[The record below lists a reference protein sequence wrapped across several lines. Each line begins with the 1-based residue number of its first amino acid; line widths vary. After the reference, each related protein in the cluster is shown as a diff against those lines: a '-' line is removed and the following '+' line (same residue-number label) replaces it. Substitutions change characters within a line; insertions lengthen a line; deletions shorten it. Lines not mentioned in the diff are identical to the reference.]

1 MKLTDFFQHKFNSD
15 PFSLLDA
22 ASNELSD
29 LASAAGID
37 WHKCAADIQ
46 LSSSR
51 GAAEKFTKYAHHGP
65 AVTEP
70 KLKGKVEI
78 YSRMECSQEGIKYP
92 FVNFV
97 CKGSDA
103 GSWSGF
109 QFLISEYRRY
119 KEQNGGTVV
128 PLSARELEQR
138 KRAEARRQERERQ
151 QAISVFMESQ
161 RRDADLNEYLQ
172 FSTAFANAPA
182 EDGSWPYAVKK
193 GISSIFSYCNVRR
206 VTQWDHGPNSKAV
219 KKQTVMAIPLSH
231 IDDRREDRE
240 SRVGPIV
247 GWQRITERSDKLQ
260 TRAVDSGDFSGSCH
274 IIGQLRGATRVCVVE
289 GFATGASV
297 FAVAKKRFDAV
308 VVAVSANNVIKV
320 VDQLVSLYPG
330 MEIWCALDNDQ
341 KSARN
346 GKGNTGLRVGID
358 VMKKFP
364 QVRCTFPIFDSSETE
379 LSDFNDLHLARGAT
393 ETNRQL
399 FSKQNRLQLPGNSFD
414 AEMLSLAVA
423 PVSDRRA
430 FSRQLV
436 RCIDAGMMQC
446 PSKLSPQELISLIK
460 MKLDQLGA
468 DKALH
473 GTVYNRVKR
482 AFKQKCD
489 KAQAFRSFSE
499 RVTNPAIRPDHITYK
514 RFETPHMTKEVLDY
528 IKALNGPVIVRAG
541 MGSGK
546 SKHLLRPMMHSAQR
560 GVSVAHRVSLIG
572 GLWDMMTRADD
583 GRRMNCDILHYQDP
597 GYQELAPYASKL
609 TICINSIVKGCWQ
622 PLMRKHDFF
631 GLDEATQGLRAT
643 LSGKAMAHPVDVFNR
658 LIDSIAY
665 SDDHA
670 LLVDADASDILVD
683 LCELALAKR
692 EQTGLSTWT
701 QIHVIELPVDVK
713 YKKIDGTREARRVL
727 YTDTDRIMVEVLKAV
742 AAGEK
747 FLLATDST
755 NFAEQLLLQLRDRWP
770 EKKWLYVSQDT
781 KPDQEVVAFT
791 DAPNQRA
798 KLYDG
803 LIYSP
808 AISSGVS
815 IEERHFTRHF
825 GCFCG
830 QVVPSDAIQMLRRDR
845 TATEF
850 MVGLNKLPGVRE
862 ENAENIRRGFL
873 QALLETA
880 EINEEFTDAILDG
893 DRLSLGLAD
902 TTYVRMKF
910 KVAAMEAQARN
921 DFANNLICILYAD
934 GYNVSHLA
942 EDSLASETGKEL
954 RKASKERVWD
964 MTVLR
969 HMEVETPDED
979 QRDELL
985 GKRSLSEDEQAQLAR
1000 WDIEKE
1006 LMLDVSPESLKFLLD
1021 GGKKKLTLAE
1031 LMTMDEMTAARID
1044 REQQAFT
1051 FTYQFRKGPRNEFV
1065 TITALNRET
1074 ADAQFDRMQPGI
1086 TGYTVQSRPVMEVT
1100 QRTYASLHRKAA
1112 REYFSTCGI
1121 DPDTGTG
1128 EASQEGMAEAMAKL
1142 MDPTTA
1148 DRFNNVLRFGGYIN
1162 PKGRQKRP
1170 ETVFKQVCEAFGYAT
1185 QKRRLPRSQG
1195 LGYVWSIVPESWEF
1209 IHSILARRA
1218 EASLSF
1224 VHMKLDV
1231 GAPEEADLDC
1241 RSTIDLRSQSGSDE
1255 TAFIEATL
1263 TTIEEAIAAM
1273 PVPFAWLRTTL
1284 TPEELAQLATMP
1296 LRLIQATVAGLFMA
1310 DNIGQLSDGQY
1321 NELKRLQAV

>member
-1 MKLTDFFQHKFNSD
+1 MNLTDFFQHKFNSD

-22 ASNELSD
+22 ASDELDS
-29 LASAAGID
+29 LASAAGIN
-37 WHKCAADIQ
+37 WKECAHEIQ
-46 LSSSR
+46 LSAVR
-51 GAAEKFTKYAHHGP
+51 GSAEKFTKYTGHGP
-65 AVTEP
+65 AVLIP
-70 KLKGKVEI
+70 KMKGKVEI
-78 YSRMECSQEGIKYP
+78 YSRMESTQDGIRYP

-97 CKGSDA
+97 SKGADA
-103 GSWSGF
+103 GVWSGF
-109 QFLISEYRRY
+109 QYLLSEFRRY
-119 KEQNGGTVV
+119 QQQHGGTVV
-128 PLSARELEQR
+128 PLSDREIQQR
-138 KRAEARRQERERQ
+138 QRAEARRKERERQ
-151 QAISVFMESQ
+151 AEIAFLMEKQ
-161 RRDADLNEYLQ
+161 RRDGDLIEYLQ
-172 FSTAFANAPA
+172 FADAFASAPV

-206 VTQWDHGPNSKAV
+206 VTYWDHGPNLKKP

-231 IDDRREDRE
+231 IDGRHDGR
-240 SRVGPIV
+240 II
-247 GWQRITERSDKLQ
+247 GWQRITANNDKLQ
-260 TRAVDSGDFSGSCH
+260 TRAVDAGDFSGSCH
-274 IIGQLRGATRVCVVE
+274 IIGQLRGAKRVCVVE

-297 FAVAKKRFDAV
+297 YYVAKNRFDAV
-308 VVAVSANNVIKV
+308 IVAVSANNVIKV
-320 VDQLVSLYPG
+320 VEQVLDLYPG
-330 MEIWCALDNDQ
+330 MEVWCALDNDQ

-346 GKGNTGLRVGID
+346 GKGNTGLRVGIE

-364 QVRCTFPIFDSSETE
+364 QVRCTYPRFEASEPE
-379 LSDFNDLHLARGAT
+379 LSDFNDLHVARGVT

-399 FSKQNRLQLPGNSFD
+399 FSKENRLALPGNIFD
-414 AEMLSLAVA
+414 AELLALSVA
-423 PVSDRRA
+423 PVVDRRA
-430 FSRQLV
+430 FSRQLT
-436 RCIDAGMMQC
+436 RCIDAGMTQC
-446 PSKLSPQELISLIK
+446 PSKLSPQELISLLK
-460 MKLDQLGA
+460 MTLDNIGA
-468 DKALH
+468 DKALY

-482 AFKQKCD
+482 SFKQKCD

-499 RVTNPAIRPDHITYK
+499 RITNPSLRPDHITYK
-514 RFETPHMTKEVLDY
+514 RFDTPHMTREVLDY
-528 IKALNGPVIVRAG
+528 IKSLNGPVIVRAG

-546 SKHLLRPMMHSAQR
+546 SKHLLRPMMHSAER

-622 PLMRKHDFF
+622 PLMKKHDFF

-658 LIDSIAY
+658 LIDAIAH
-665 SDDHA
+665 SEEHA

-683 LCELALAKR
+683 LCELAMAKR

-713 YKKIDGTREARRVL
+713 YKTADGKREARRVL

-742 AAGEK
+742 EAGEK

-791 DAPNQRA
+791 DSPNQRA

-815 IEERHFTRHF
+815 IEEKHFTRHF

-850 MVGLNKLPGVRE
+850 LVGLNKLPGVRE
-862 ENAENIRRGFL
+862 ENAESIRRGFL

-880 EINEEFTDAILDG
+880 EINDEFTDAILDG

-934 GYNVSHLA
+934 GYQVSHLA
-942 EDSLASETGKEL
+942 ENEQASATGKEL

-969 HMEVETPDED
+969 HMEAETPDEEE
-979 QRDELL
+979 RDELL

-1006 LMLDVSPESLKFLLD
+1006 LMLDVNPLSLKFLLD
-1021 GGKKKLTLAE
+1021 GGKKRLTLAE

-1044 REQQAFT
+1044 REQQAFS

-1065 TITALNRET
+1065 SITALNRET
-1074 ADAQFDRMQPGI
+1074 ADAQFARMQPGI
-1086 TGYTVQSRPVMEVT
+1086 TGYTVQSRPVLEVT
-1100 QRTYASLHRKAA
+1100 QRTYASLHRKVA

-1128 EASQEGMAEAMAKL
+1128 EATQEGMKAAMEKL
-1142 MDPTTA
+1142 MDASTA

-1162 PKGRQKRP
+1162 PKGRPKRP
-1170 ETVFKQVCEAFGYAT
+1170 ETVFKQICESFGYAT
-1185 QKRRLPRSQG
+1185 QKRRLSRAQG
-1195 LGYVWSIVPESWEF
+1195 LGYVWSITSESWEF
-1209 IHSILARRA
+1209 IHGILARRA

-1224 VHMKLDV
+1224 VQMKLDV
-1231 GAPEEADLDC
+1231 TAPENGDLDC
-1241 RSTIDLRSQSGSDE
+1241 GSSIDIGSQAGSAD
-1255 TAFIEATL
+1255 TVFTEAATR
-1263 TTIEEAIAAM
+1263 TVEEAIASI
-1273 PVPFAWLRTTL
+1273 PVPFSWVRAALSR
-1284 TPEELAQLATMP
+1284 EELAQLAAMP
-1296 LRLIQATVAGLFMA
+1296 PRLIQATVAGLFMA
-1310 DNIGQLSDGQY
+1310 ENMGRLTTGEYDALRQ
-1321 NELKRLQAV
+1321 LQAV

>member
-15 PFSLLDA
+15 PFAILDSGA
-22 ASNELSD
+22 DELSD
-29 LASAAGID
+29 LAKAAGIN
-37 WHKCAADIQ
+37 WHECAHEVQ
-46 LSSSR
+46 LTTTR
-51 GAAEKFTKYAHHGP
+51 GPSAERFSKYAGHAP
-65 AVTEP
+65 AVTEL
-70 KLKGKVEI
+70 KLKGKVDI
-78 YSRMECSQEGIKYP
+78 YSRMEVSKDGIRYP

-97 CKGSDA
+97 HKGSDA
-103 GSWSGF
+103 GVWSGY
-109 QFLISEYRRY
+109 QYLLSEFRRY
-119 KEQNGGTVV
+119 QQQYGGTTV
-128 PLSARELEQR
+128 PLSQREIEQR
-138 KRAEARRQERERQ
+138 QRAEARRKERERQ
-151 QAISVFMESQ
+151 AKIASLMESQ

-172 FSTAFANAPA
+172 FSQAFAEAPL

-193 GISSIFSYCNVRR
+193 GISSVFSSCNVRR
-206 VTQWDHGPNSKAV
+206 VTYWDRGHNNKAH
-219 KKQTVMAIPLSH
+219 KKQSVMAIPLSH
-231 IDDRREDRE
+231 ID
-240 SRVGPIV
+240 SRYDGRIV
-247 GWQRITERSDKLQ
+247 GWQRITQNNVKLQ
-260 TRAVDSGDFSGSCH
+260 TRAVDGGEFSGSCH
-274 IIGQLRGATRVCVVE
+274 IIGSLRGSSRVCVVE

-297 FAVAKKRFDAV
+297 YITAKKRFDAV
-308 VVAVSANNVIKV
+308 IVAVSANNVLKV
-320 VDQLVSLYPG
+320 VEQIYNLYPG
-330 MEIWCALDNDQ
+330 MEVWCALDNDQ
-341 KSARN
+341 KSAKN
-346 GKGNTGLRVGID
+346 GKGNTGLKVGIE

-364 QVRCTFPIFDSSETE
+364 QTRCTYPIFNDDESE
-379 LSDFNDLHLARGAT
+379 LSDFNDLMLARGIT

-399 FSKQNRLQLPGNSFD
+399 FSKQNRLALPANIFD
-414 AEMLSLAVA
+414 AEMLALAVA
-423 PVSDRRA
+423 PVADRRA
-430 FSRQLV
+430 FSRQLI
-436 RCIDAGMMQC
+436 RCIDAGMTQC

-460 MKLDQLGA
+460 IKLEYVGA
-468 DKALH
+468 DKALF

-514 RFETPHMTKEVLDY
+514 RFDTPHMTREVLDY
-528 IKALNGPVIVRAG
+528 IKSLNGPVIVRAG

-572 GLWDMMTRADD
+572 GLWDMMTRSDD
-583 GRRMNCDILHYQDP
+583 GRRMHADILHYQDP

-622 PLMRKHDFF
+622 PLMKSHDFF

-643 LSGKAMAHPVDVFNR
+643 LSGKAMAHPVDVFNK
-658 LIDSIAY
+658 LIDAIAY
-665 SDDHA
+665 SEDHA

-683 LCELALAKR
+683 ICELAMARR
-692 EQTGLSTWT
+692 ETSGLSTWT
-701 QIHVIELPVDVK
+701 QIHVVELPVDVK
-713 YKKIDGTREARRVL
+713 YKNATGERVARRVL

-742 AAGEK
+742 NAGEK

-781 KPDQEVVAFT
+781 KPDQEVVEFT

-815 IEERHFTRHF
+815 IEEKHFTRHF

-862 ENAENIRRGFL
+862 ESAENIKRGFL

-880 EINEEFTDAILDG
+880 EINDEFTDAVLDG

-902 TTYVRMKF
+902 TTYIRMKF

-921 DFANNLICILYAD
+921 DFANNMICILYAD

-942 EDSLASETGKEL
+942 EDETASAKGKEL
-954 RKASKERVWD
+954 RKESKGRVWD

-969 HMEVETPDED
+969 HIEAETPDENEHN
-979 QRDELL
+979 ELL
-985 GKRSLSEDEQAQLAR
+985 ARRSLSETEQAQLAR
-1000 WDIEKE
+1000 WEIENE
-1006 LMLDVSPESLKFLLD
+1006 LMLDVDEDSLKFLLE
-1021 GGKKKLTLAE
+1021 GGKKRLTLAE
-1031 LMTMDEMTAARID
+1031 LMTMDELTAARID
-1044 REQQAFT
+1044 REQQAFS
-1051 FTYQFRKGPRNEFV
+1051 FTYQFRKGPRNEYV
-1065 TITALNRET
+1065 TITAINRET

-1086 TGYTVQSRPVMEVT
+1086 TGYTVHSRPILEVT
-1100 QRTYASLHRKAA
+1100 QRTYASLHRKVA

-1121 DPDTGTG
+1121 DPDTGAG
-1128 EASQEGMAEAMAKL
+1128 EATQEGMKAAMEKL
-1142 MDPTTA
+1142 MDASTA

-1162 PKGRQKRP
+1162 PKGRPKRP
-1170 ETVFKQVCEAFGYAT
+1170 ETVFKQICESFGYAT

-1195 LGYVWSIVPESWEF
+1195 LGYVWSIVPASWEF
-1209 IHSILARRA
+1209 IHGILARRA

-1224 VHMKLDV
+1224 VQMKLDV
-1231 GAPEEADLDC
+1231 ATAEIADLDC
-1241 RSTIDLRSQSGSDE
+1241 RSTIDIRSQVGSAD
-1255 TAFIEATL
+1255 TTFIDSTL

-1284 TPEELAQLATMP
+1284 TIEELVQLATMP
-1296 LRLIQATVAGLFMA
+1296 PRLIQATVAGLFMA
-1310 DNIGQLSDGQY
+1310 DNMTQLSDGQY

>member
-1 MKLTDFFQHKFNSD
+1 MKLTDFFHHKFNSD

-22 ASNELSD
+22 ASDD
-29 LASAAGID
+29 LNALANAAGIN
-37 WHKCAADIQ
+37 WYECAHEVQ
-46 LSSSR
+46 LTNARGSS
-51 GAAEKFTKYAHHGP
+51 EKFTKYTGHGP
-65 AVTEP
+65 AVISP
-70 KLKGKVEI
+70 KFKGKVEI
-78 YSRMECSQEGIKYP
+78 YSRMEVTQDGIKYP

-97 CKGSDA
+97 SKGTDA
-103 GSWSGF
+103 GVWSGF
-109 QFLISEYRRY
+109 QFLLSEFRRY
-119 KEQNGGTVV
+119 QEQHGGTVV
-128 PLSARELEQR
+128 PLTNREIER
-138 KRAEARRQERERQ
+138 RNKAEARRKERERQ
-151 QAISVFMESQ
+151 AEISVLMEKQ

-172 FSTAFANAPA
+172 FSAEFSRSPI
-182 EDGSWPYAVKK
+182 EDGTWPYAIKK
-193 GISSIFSYCNVRR
+193 GISAVFSACNVRR
-206 VTQWDHGPNSKAV
+206 VTDWDHGPNSKLL

-231 IDDRREDRE
+231 IDGRYDGR
-240 SRVGPIV
+240 II
-247 GWQRITERSDKLQ
+247 GWQRITQRGDKFQ

-274 IIGQLRGATRVCVVE
+274 VIGQLRGATKVCVVE

-297 FAVAKKRFDAV
+297 YYAARKRFDAV
-308 VVAVSANNVIKV
+308 IVAVAANNVIKV
-320 VDQLVSLYPG
+320 VEQVLNLYPG
-330 MEIWCALDNDQ
+330 MELWCALDNDQ

-346 GKGNTGLRVGID
+346 GKGNTGLRVGIE

-364 QVRCTFPIFDSSETE
+364 QVRCTYPRFEAEEVE
-379 LSDFNDLHLARGAT
+379 LSDFNDLHQARGVT

-399 FSKQNRLQLPGNSFD
+399 FSKENRLELPGNLFD
-414 AEMLSLAVA
+414 AELLALSVA
-423 PVSDRRA
+423 PLSDRRA

-436 RCIDAGMMQC
+436 RCIDAGMMYC
-446 PSKLSPQELISLIK
+446 PSKISPQEMIALLR
-460 MKLDQLGA
+460 MTLDNLGA
-468 DKALH
+468 DKALY
-473 GTVYNRVKR
+473 GAIYNRVKR
-482 AFKQKCD
+482 AFRQKCD

-499 RVTNPAIRPDHITYK
+499 RITNPAIRPDHITYK
-514 RFETPHMTKEVLDY
+514 RFDTPHMTKTVLDY
-528 IKALNGPVIVRAG
+528 IKSLNGPVIVRAG

-546 SKHLLRPMMHSAQR
+546 SKHLLRPMMHAAER

-597 GYQELAPYASKL
+597 GYQELAPYAKKL

-622 PLMRKHDFF
+622 PLMKRHDFF

-658 LIDSIAY
+658 LIDSIAH
-665 SDDHA
+665 SEDHA

-692 EQTGLSTWT
+692 EQTGLPTWA

-713 YKKIDGTREARRVL
+713 YKTAEGAREARRVL

-742 AAGEK
+742 EAGEK

-781 KPDQEVVAFT
+781 KPDEEVIAFT
-791 DAPNQRA
+791 DAPNQKA

-815 IEERHFTRHF
+815 IEEKHFTRHF
-825 GCFCG
+825 GSFCG

-850 MVGLNKLPGVRE
+850 VVGLNKLPGVRE

-880 EINEEFTDAILDG
+880 EINEEFTDAVLDG

-910 KVAAMEAQARN
+910 KVAAMEAAARN

-942 EDSLASETGKEL
+942 ADELASATGKEL

-969 HMEVETPDED
+969 HTEAETPTDEE
-979 QRDELL
+979 RDELL
-985 GKRSLSEDEQAQLAR
+985 AKRSLSEEEQAQLAR
-1000 WDIEKE
+1000 WDIENE
-1006 LMLDVSPESLKFLLD
+1006 LKLDVDPLSLKFLLD

-1031 LMTMDEMTAARID
+1031 LMTMDEMAAARLD
-1044 REQQAFT
+1044 REQQAFL
-1051 FTYQFRKGPRNEFV
+1051 FTYQFRKEHRNEYV
-1065 TITALNRET
+1065 TITAINRET
-1074 ADAQFDRMQPGI
+1074 ADQQFKRMQPAV
-1086 TGYTVQSRPVMEVT
+1086 TSSTVQSRPLIEVT
-1100 QRTYASLHRKAA
+1100 QRTYAALHRRAA
-1112 REYFSTCGI
+1112 REYFSQCGI
-1121 DPDTGTG
+1121 DPDTGKG
-1128 EASQEGMAEAMAKL
+1128 EATQAGMKAAMEKL
-1142 MDPTTA
+1142 MDATTA

-1162 PKGRQKRP
+1162 PKGKPKRP
-1170 ETVFKQVCEAFGYAT
+1170 ETVFKQICEAFGYCTA
-1185 QKRRLPRSQG
+1185 KRRLSRSQG

-1209 IHSILARRA
+1209 IHGILARRA

-1224 VHMKLDV
+1224 VQMKLDV
-1231 GAPEEADLDC
+1231 GAPEAADLDC
-1241 RSTIDLRSQSGSDE
+1241 RSHIDIGSQAGSPVTE
-1255 TAFIEATL
+1255 FNEAAAVTV
-1263 TTIEEAIAAM
+1263 EEAIASM
-1273 PVPFAWLRTTL
+1273 PVPFAWVRTAL
-1284 TPEELAQLATMP
+1284 SREELAHLAAMP
-1296 LRLIQATVAGLFMA
+1296 PRLIQATVAGLFMA
-1310 DNIGQLSDGQY
+1310 ENIDALSAGEYD
-1321 NELKRLQAV
+1321 ELRRLQAV

>member
-22 ASNELSD
+22 AFSELDS
-29 LASAAGID
+29 LASAAGIN
-37 WHKCAADIQ
+37 WSECAYEIQ
-46 LSSSR
+46 LTNARGSS
-51 GAAEKFTKYAHHGP
+51 EKFTKYTGHGP
-65 AVTEP
+65 AVTSP
-70 KLKGKVEI
+70 KFKGKVEI
-78 YSRMECSQEGIKYP
+78 YSRMECTQDGIQYP

-97 CKGSDA
+97 SKGSDA
-103 GSWSGF
+103 GVWSGIQYLF
-109 QFLISEYRRY
+109 SEFRRY
-119 KEQNGGTVV
+119 QEQSGGTVV
-128 PLSARELEQR
+128 PLSPREIEQR
-138 KRAEARRQERERQ
+138 QRAEAKRNERERQ
-151 QAISVFMESQ
+151 QHIASLLEKQ

-172 FSTAFANAPA
+172 FANAFAKSPV

-193 GISSIFSYCNVRR
+193 GISSVFSSCNVRR
-206 VTQWDHGPNSKAV
+206 VTYWDHGPNAKQH

-231 IDDRREDRE
+231 IDGRHDG
-240 SRVGPIV
+240 RVV
-247 GWQRITERSDKLQ
+247 GWQRITANNSKFQ
-260 TRAVDSGDFSGSCH
+260 TRAVDSGDFVGSCH
-274 IIGQLRGATRVCVVE
+274 VIGKLRGATRVCIVE

-297 FAVAKKRFDAV
+297 YSVAKKRFDAV
-308 VVAVSANNVIKV
+308 IVAVSANNVIRV
-320 VDQLVSLYPG
+320 VEQIVDLYPG
-330 MEIWCALDNDQ
+330 MEVWCALDNDQ

-346 GKGNTGLRVGID
+346 GKGNTGLKVGIE

-364 QVRCTFPIFDSSETE
+364 QVRCTRPIFSADEIE
-379 LSDFNDLHLARGAT
+379 YSDFNDLHQAHGAT

-399 FSKQNRLQLPGNSFD
+399 FSKENRLSLPANIFD
-414 AEMLSLAVA
+414 AEMLSLRVA
-423 PVSDRRA
+423 PLADRRA

-436 RCIDAGMMQC
+436 RCVDAGMTLC

-460 MKLDQLGA
+460 LTLDHLGA
-468 DKALH
+468 DKAFY

-482 AFKQKCD
+482 SFKQKCD

-499 RVTNPAIRPDHITYK
+499 RITNPSLRPDHITYK
-514 RFETPHMTKEVLDY
+514 RFETPHMTREVLEY
-528 IKALNGPVIVRAG
+528 IKSLSGPVIVRAG

-546 SKHLLRPMMHSAQR
+546 SKHLLRPMMHSADR

-583 GRRMNCDILHYQDP
+583 GRRMHSDILHYQDP

-622 PLMRKHDFF
+622 PLMKKHDFF

-658 LIDSIAY
+658 LIDGIAH
-665 SDDHA
+665 SENHS

-683 LCELALAKR
+683 LCELALARR
-692 EQTGLSTWT
+692 EQLGLSTWT

-713 YKKIDGTREARRVL
+713 YKTAEGTREARRVL

-781 KPDQEVVAFT
+781 KPDQEVVEFT

-798 KLYDG
+798 RLYDG

-815 IEERHFTRHF
+815 IEEKHFTRHF

-850 MVGLNKLPGVRE
+850 VVGLNKLPGVRE
-862 ENAENIRRGFL
+862 ENADCIRRGFL

-880 EINEEFTDAILDG
+880 EINDEFTDAVLDG

-942 EDSLASETGKEL
+942 ADELASENGKAL
-954 RKASKERVWD
+954 RKDSKARVWD

-969 HMEVETPDED
+969 HMETETPDED
-979 QRDELL
+979 TRDELL
-985 GKRSLSEDEQAQLAR
+985 AKRSLSEDEQAQLAR
-1000 WDIEKE
+1000 WDIENE
-1006 LMLDVSPESLKFLLD
+1006 LKLDVDPLSLKFLLD

-1044 REQQAFT
+1044 REQQAVS
-1051 FTYQFRKGPRNEFV
+1051 FTYQFKKGPRTEFV
-1065 TITALNRET
+1065 TITALSRET
-1074 ADAQFDRMQPGI
+1074 ADAQFARMQPGI
-1086 TGYTVQSRPVMEVT
+1086 TGYTVQSRPVLEVT
-1100 QRTYASLHRKAA
+1100 QRTYAALHRKAA
-1112 REYFSTCGI
+1112 REYFTTCGI
-1121 DPDTGTG
+1121 DPDTGIG
-1128 EASQEGMAEAMAKL
+1128 EASQEDMKAAMEKL
-1142 MDPTTA
+1142 MDPSTA

-1162 PKGRQKRP
+1162 PRGRAKRP
-1170 ETVFKQVCEAFGYAT
+1170 ETVFKQICESFGYST

-1195 LGYVWSIVPESWEF
+1195 LGYVWSIERESWEF
-1209 IHSILARRA
+1209 IHGILARRA
-1218 EASLSF
+1218 ESSLSF

-1231 GAPEEADLDC
+1231 AAPEASDLDC
-1241 RSTIDLRSQSGSDE
+1241 RSSIDIGSQSGSPE
-1255 TAFIEATL
+1255 TPFIDAAAL
-1263 TTIEEAIAAM
+1263 TVEEAIAPM
-1273 PVPFAWLRTTL
+1273 PVPFAWVRTAL
-1284 TPEELAQLATMP
+1284 SREEIVQLATMP
-1296 LRLIQATVAGLFMA
+1296 PRLIQATVAGLFMA
-1310 DNIGQLSDGQY
+1310 DNIGQLSSGEYD
-1321 NELKRLQAV
+1321 ELKRLQVV

>member
-1 MKLTDFFQHKFNSD
+1 MNLTEYFQHKFNSD

-22 ASNELSD
+22 ASNELND

-37 WHKCAADIQ
+37 WHKCSNEIQ
-46 LSSSR
+46 LTSARGSS
-51 GAAEKFTKYAHHGP
+51 EKFTKYTGHGP

-70 KLKGKVEI
+70 RLKGKVEI
-78 YSRMECSQEGIKYP
+78 YSRMESSRDGIRYP

-97 CKGSDA
+97 CKQSDA
-103 GSWSGF
+103 GVWNGF
-109 QFLISEYRRY
+109 QFLMSEFRRY

-128 PLSARELEQR
+128 PLSTRELEQR
-138 KRAEARRQERERQ
+138 KKAEERRKDREYQ
-151 QAISVFMESQ
+151 QAISVFMEKQ

-172 FSTAFANAPA
+172 FSDAFANAPV
-182 EDGSWPYAVKK
+182 EDGSWPYAIKK
-193 GISSIFSYCNVRR
+193 GISSVFSCCNVRR
-206 VTQWDHGPNSKAV
+206 VTYWDHGPNIKMS

-231 IDDRREDRE
+231 IADYREDRE
-240 SRVGPIV
+240 SRVGPVV
-247 GWQRITERSDKLQ
+247 GWQRITKNNDKLQ

-274 IIGQLRGATRVCVVE
+274 IIGQLRGATRICIVE
-289 GFATGASV
+289 GFATGASIYS
-297 FAVAKKRFDAV
+297 VAKKRFDAV
-308 VVAVSANNVIKV
+308 IVAVSANNMIKV
-320 VDQLVSLYPG
+320 VEQVVNLYPG
-330 MEIWCALDNDQ
+330 MEVWCALDNDQ
-341 KSARN
+341 KTASK
-346 GKGNTGLRVGID
+346 GKGNPGLKAGIE
-358 VMKKFP
+358 VMQKFP
-364 QVRCTFPIFDSSETE
+364 QVRCTRPLFSDDELE
-379 LSDFNDLHLARGAT
+379 LSDFNDLHAAHGVT
-393 ETNRQL
+393 ETNRQI
-399 FSKQNRLQLPGNSFD
+399 FSKENRLQLPGNSFD
-414 AEMLSLAVA
+414 AEMLSLSIA
-423 PVSDRRA
+423 PVADRRA

-436 RCIDAGMMQC
+436 RCIDAGMTQC
-446 PSKLSPQELISLIK
+446 PSKLSPQELIALIK

-468 DKALH
+468 DKAFY

-489 KAQAFRSFSE
+489 KSQAFRSFSE

-528 IKALNGPVIVRAG
+528 IKLLNGPVIVRAG

-560 GVSVAHRVSLIG
+560 GIAVAHRVSLIG
-572 GLWDMMTRADD
+572 GLWDMMTRSDD

-597 GYQELAPYASKL
+597 GCQELAPYTNKL
-609 TICINSIVKGCWQ
+609 TICINSMIKGCWQ

-665 SDDHA
+665 SDDHS

-683 LCELALAKR
+683 LCELAMARR

-713 YKKIDGTREARRVL
+713 YKKADGERVARRVL
-727 YTDTDRIMVEVLKAV
+727 YTDTNRIIVEVLKAV
-742 AAGEK
+742 EAGEK

-770 EKKWLYVSQDT
+770 EKRWLYVSQDT
-781 KPDQEVVAFT
+781 KPDEEVIAFT
-791 DAPNQRA
+791 DSPNQKA

-815 IEERHFTRHF
+815 IEEKHFTRHF

-862 ENAENIRRGFL
+862 ENAESIRRGFL

-880 EINEEFTDAILDG
+880 EINDEFTDAMMDG

-902 TTYVRMKF
+902 TTYIKMKF

-921 DFANNLICILYAD
+921 DFANNMICILYAD

-942 EDSLASETGKEL
+942 EDEDASDTGKAL
-954 RKASKERVWD
+954 RKDSKERVWD

-979 QRDELL
+979 SRDELL
-985 GKRSLSEDEQAQLAR
+985 AKRSLSEDEQAQLAR
-1000 WDIEKE
+1000 WDIENE
-1006 LMLDVSPESLKFLLD
+1006 LMLDVDPHSLKFLVD
-1021 GGKKKLTLAE
+1021 GGKRKLTLAE
-1031 LMTMDEMTAARID
+1031 MMTMDEVTAARID

-1051 FTYQFRKGPRNEFV
+1051 FTYQFRKGSRNEFV
-1065 TITALNRET
+1065 NITALNRET
-1074 ADAQFDRMQPGI
+1074 ADAQFDSMQPGI

-1100 QRTYASLHRKAA
+1100 QRTYVSLHRKVA
-1112 REYFSTCGI
+1112 REYFTTCGI

-1128 EASQEGMAEAMAKL
+1128 EATKEGMAAAMAKL
-1142 MDPTTA
+1142 MDASTA

-1162 PKGRQKRP
+1162 PRGRQKQP
-1170 ETVFKQVCEAFGYAT
+1170 ETVFKQVCEAFGYST
-1185 QKRRLPRSQG
+1185 QKRRLTRSQG
-1195 LGYVWSIVPESWEF
+1195 LGYLHSIIPESWEF
-1209 IHSILARRA
+1209 IHGILLRRA
-1218 EASLSF
+1218 ESSLSF
-1224 VHMKLDV
+1224 VQIKLDTAV
-1231 GAPEEADLDC
+1231 EIDDLDC
-1241 RSTIDLRSQSGSDE
+1241 RSNIDVRSQVGSPE
-1255 TAFIEATL
+1255 TAFTDSIL
-1263 TTIEEAIAAM
+1263 TTIEEAITAM
-1273 PVPFAWLRTTL
+1273 PVPLAWVRTAL
-1284 TPEELAQLATMP
+1284 NLEELAQLAEMP
-1296 LRLIQATVAGLFMA
+1296 PRLIQATIAGLFMT
-1310 DNIGQLSDGQY
+1310 DNMGQLSSGQY

>member
-1 MKLTDFFQHKFNSD
+1 MNLTDFFQHKFNSD

-22 ASNELSD
+22 ASDELDS
-29 LASAAGID
+29 LASAAGIN
-37 WHKCAADIQ
+37 WKECAHEIQ
-46 LSSSR
+46 LSAVR
-51 GAAEKFTKYAHHGP
+51 GSAEKFTKYTGHGP
-65 AVTEP
+65 AVLIP
-70 KLKGKVEI
+70 KMKGKVEI
-78 YSRMECSQEGIKYP
+78 YSRMESTQDGIRYP

-97 CKGSDA
+97 SKGADA
-103 GSWSGF
+103 GVWSGF
-109 QFLISEYRRY
+109 QYLLSEFRRY
-119 KEQNGGTVV
+119 QQQHGGTVV
-128 PLSARELEQR
+128 PLSDREIQQR
-138 KRAEARRQERERQ
+138 QRAEARRKERERQ
-151 QAISVFMESQ
+151 AEIAFLMEKQ
-161 RRDADLNEYLQ
+161 RRDGDLIEYLQ
-172 FSTAFANAPA
+172 FADAFASAPV

-206 VTQWDHGPNSKAV
+206 VTYWDHGPNPKKP

-231 IDDRREDRE
+231 IDGRHDGR
-240 SRVGPIV
+240 II
-247 GWQRITERSDKLQ
+247 GWQRITANNDKLQ
-260 TRAVDSGDFSGSCH
+260 TRAVDAGDFSGSCH
-274 IIGQLRGATRVCVVE
+274 IIGQLRGAKRVCVVE

-297 FAVAKKRFDAV
+297 YYVAKNRFDAV
-308 VVAVSANNVIKV
+308 IVAVSANNVIKV
-320 VDQLVSLYPG
+320 VEQVLDLYPG
-330 MEIWCALDNDQ
+330 MEVWCALDNDQ

-346 GKGNTGLRVGID
+346 GKGNTGLRVGIE

-364 QVRCTFPIFDSSETE
+364 QVRCTYPRFEASEPE
-379 LSDFNDLHLARGAT
+379 LSDFNDLHVARGVT

-399 FSKQNRLQLPGNSFD
+399 FSKENRLALPGNIFD
-414 AEMLSLAVA
+414 AELLALSVA
-423 PVSDRRA
+423 PVVDRRA
-430 FSRQLV
+430 FSRQLT
-436 RCIDAGMMQC
+436 RCIDAGMTQC
-446 PSKLSPQELISLIK
+446 PSKLSPQELISLLK
-460 MKLDQLGA
+460 MTLDNIGA
-468 DKALH
+468 DKALY

-482 AFKQKCD
+482 SFKQKCD

-499 RVTNPAIRPDHITYK
+499 RITNPSLRPDHITYK
-514 RFETPHMTKEVLDY
+514 RFDTPHMTREVLDY
-528 IKALNGPVIVRAG
+528 IKSLNGPVIVRAG

-546 SKHLLRPMMHSAQR
+546 SKHLLRPMMHSAER

-622 PLMRKHDFF
+622 PLMKKHDFF

-658 LIDSIAY
+658 LIDAIAH
-665 SDDHA
+665 SEEHA

-683 LCELALAKR
+683 LCELAMAKR

-713 YKKIDGTREARRVL
+713 YKTADGKREARRVL

-742 AAGEK
+742 EAGEK

-791 DAPNQRA
+791 DSPNQRA

-815 IEERHFTRHF
+815 IEEKHFTRHF

-850 MVGLNKLPGVRE
+850 LVGLNKLPGVRE
-862 ENAENIRRGFL
+862 ENAESIRRGFL

-880 EINEEFTDAILDG
+880 EINDEFTDAILDG

-934 GYNVSHLA
+934 GYQVSHLA
-942 EDSLASETGKEL
+942 ENEQASATGKEL

-969 HMEVETPDED
+969 HMEAETPDEEE
-979 QRDELL
+979 RDELL

-1006 LMLDVSPESLKFLLD
+1006 LMLDVNPLSLKFLLD
-1021 GGKKKLTLAE
+1021 GGKKRLTLAE

-1044 REQQAFT
+1044 REQQAFS

-1065 TITALNRET
+1065 SITALNRET
-1074 ADAQFDRMQPGI
+1074 ADAQFARMQPGI
-1086 TGYTVQSRPVMEVT
+1086 TGYTVQSRPVLEVT
-1100 QRTYASLHRKAA
+1100 QRTYASLHRKVA

-1128 EASQEGMAEAMAKL
+1128 EATQEGMKAAMEKL
-1142 MDPTTA
+1142 MDASTA

-1162 PKGRQKRP
+1162 PKGRPKRP
-1170 ETVFKQVCEAFGYAT
+1170 ETVFKQICESFGYAT
-1185 QKRRLPRSQG
+1185 QKRRLSRAQG
-1195 LGYVWSIVPESWEF
+1195 LGYVWSITSESWEF
-1209 IHSILARRA
+1209 IHGILARRA

-1224 VHMKLDV
+1224 VQMKLDV
-1231 GAPEEADLDC
+1231 TAPENGDLDC
-1241 RSTIDLRSQSGSDE
+1241 GSSIDIGSQAGSAD
-1255 TAFIEATL
+1255 TVFTEAATR
-1263 TTIEEAIAAM
+1263 TVEEAIASI
-1273 PVPFAWLRTTL
+1273 PVPFSWVRAALSR
-1284 TPEELAQLATMP
+1284 EELAQLAAMP
-1296 LRLIQATVAGLFMA
+1296 PRLIQATVAGLFMA
-1310 DNIGQLSDGQY
+1310 ENMGRLTTGEYDALRQ
-1321 NELKRLQAV
+1321 LQAV

>member
-1 MKLTDFFQHKFNSD
+1 
-15 PFSLLDA
+15 
-22 ASNELSD
+22 
-29 LASAAGID
+29 
-37 WHKCAADIQ
+37 
-46 LSSSR
+46 
-51 GAAEKFTKYAHHGP
+51 
-65 AVTEP
+65 
-70 KLKGKVEI
+70 
-78 YSRMECSQEGIKYP
+78 
-92 FVNFV
+92 
-97 CKGSDA
+97 
-103 GSWSGF
+103 
-109 QFLISEYRRY
+109 
-119 KEQNGGTVV
+119 
-128 PLSARELEQR
+128 
-138 KRAEARRQERERQ
+138 
-151 QAISVFMESQ
+151 
-161 RRDADLNEYLQ
+161 
-172 FSTAFANAPA
+172 
-182 EDGSWPYAVKK
+182 
-193 GISSIFSYCNVRR
+193 
-206 VTQWDHGPNSKAV
+206 
-219 KKQTVMAIPLSH
+219 
-231 IDDRREDRE
+231 
-240 SRVGPIV
+240 
-247 GWQRITERSDKLQ
+247 
-260 TRAVDSGDFSGSCH
+260 
-274 IIGQLRGATRVCVVE
+274 
-289 GFATGASV
+289 
-297 FAVAKKRFDAV
+297 
-308 VVAVSANNVIKV
+308 
-320 VDQLVSLYPG
+320 
-330 MEIWCALDNDQ
+330 
-341 KSARN
+341 
-346 GKGNTGLRVGID
+346 
-358 VMKKFP
+358 
-364 QVRCTFPIFDSSETE
+364 
-379 LSDFNDLHLARGAT
+379 LHQARGAT

-514 RFETPHMTKEVLDY
+514 RFDTPHMTKDVLDY

-713 YKKIDGTREARRVL
+713 YKKADGTREARRVL

-770 EKKWLYVSQDT
+770 DKKWLYVSQDT

-815 IEERHFTRHF
+815 IEEKHFTRHF

-862 ENAENIRRGFL
+862 ENADNIRRGFL

-969 HMEVETPDED
+969 HMEVETP
-979 QRDELL
+979 
-985 GKRSLSEDEQAQLAR
+985 
-1000 WDIEKE
+1000 
-1006 LMLDVSPESLKFLLD
+1006 
-1021 GGKKKLTLAE
+1021 
-1031 LMTMDEMTAARID
+1031 
-1044 REQQAFT
+1044 
-1051 FTYQFRKGPRNEFV
+1051 
-1065 TITALNRET
+1065 
-1074 ADAQFDRMQPGI
+1074 
-1086 TGYTVQSRPVMEVT
+1086 
-1100 QRTYASLHRKAA
+1100 
-1112 REYFSTCGI
+1112 
-1121 DPDTGTG
+1121 
-1128 EASQEGMAEAMAKL
+1128 
-1142 MDPTTA
+1142 
-1148 DRFNNVLRFGGYIN
+1148 
-1162 PKGRQKRP
+1162 
-1170 ETVFKQVCEAFGYAT
+1170 
-1185 QKRRLPRSQG
+1185 
-1195 LGYVWSIVPESWEF
+1195 
-1209 IHSILARRA
+1209 
-1218 EASLSF
+1218 
-1224 VHMKLDV
+1224 
-1231 GAPEEADLDC
+1231 
-1241 RSTIDLRSQSGSDE
+1241 
-1255 TAFIEATL
+1255 
-1263 TTIEEAIAAM
+1263 
-1273 PVPFAWLRTTL
+1273 
-1284 TPEELAQLATMP
+1284 
-1296 LRLIQATVAGLFMA
+1296 
-1310 DNIGQLSDGQY
+1310 
-1321 NELKRLQAV
+1321 

>member
-15 PFSLLDA
+15 PFLLLDA
-22 ASNELSD
+22 ANDELNS
-29 LASAAGID
+29 LANAAGIN
-37 WHKCAADIQ
+37 WHDCAHEIQ
-46 LSSSR
+46 LTNARGSS
-51 GAAEKFTKYAHHGP
+51 EKFSKYTGHGP
-65 AVTEP
+65 AVTDL

-78 YSRMECSQEGIKYP
+78 YSRMESTPDGIRYP

-103 GSWSGF
+103 GVWSGF
-109 QFLISEYRRY
+109 QFLLSEFRRY
-119 KEQNGGTVV
+119 QERHGGTVV
-128 PLSARELEQR
+128 PLSTRELENR
-138 KRAEARRQERERQ
+138 KRAEAKRQERERQ
-151 QAISVFMESQ
+151 AEIAVMLEKQ
-161 RRDADLNEYLQ
+161 RRDGDLIDYMQ
-172 FSTAFANAPA
+172 FAAAFAQSPA

-193 GISSIFSYCNVRR
+193 GISAVFSSCNVRR
-206 VTQWDHGPNSKAV
+206 VTYWDHGPNNKRN

-231 IDDRREDRE
+231 IDGRHDGR
-240 SRVGPIV
+240 IV
-247 GWQRITERSDKLQ
+247 GWQRITESNIKLQ
-260 TRAVDSGDFSGSCH
+260 TRAVDAGDFSGSCH
-274 IIGQLRGATRVCVVE
+274 VIGQLRGATRICIVE
-289 GFATGASV
+289 GFATGASIYCC
-297 FAVAKKRFDAV
+297 AKKRFDAV
-308 VVAVSANNVIKV
+308 IVAVSANNVIKV
-320 VDQLVSLYPG
+320 VEQVLGLYPG
-330 MEIWCALDNDQ
+330 MEVWCALDNDQ
-341 KSARN
+341 KSARS

-364 QVRCTFPIFDSSETE
+364 QVRCTYPQFDADQPD
-379 LSDFNDLHLARGAT
+379 LSDFNDLHLTRGVT

-399 FSKQNRLQLPGNSFD
+399 FSKQNRLALPGNNFD
-414 AEMLSLAVA
+414 AELMALQVA
-423 PVSDRRA
+423 PTGDRRA

-436 RCIDAGMMQC
+436 RCIDAGMMYC
-446 PSKLSPQELISLIK
+446 PSKMSPQELISAMRIT
-460 MKLDQLGA
+460 LDNLKA
-468 DKALH
+468 DKAFY

-482 AFKQKCD
+482 AFRQKCD

-499 RVTNPAIRPDHITYK
+499 RITNPALRPDHITYK
-514 RFETPHMTKEVLDY
+514 QFDTPHMTQQVLDY
-528 IKALNGPVIVRAG
+528 IKSLNGPVIVRAG

-546 SKHLLRPMMHSAQR
+546 SKHLLRPMMHSAER

-583 GRRMNCDILHYQDP
+583 GQRKNCDILHYQDP
-597 GYQELAPYASKL
+597 GYQELAPYAKKL

-622 PLMRKHDFF
+622 PLMKKHDFF

-658 LIDSIAY
+658 LIDSIAH
-665 SDDHA
+665 SEDHA

-683 LCELALAKR
+683 LCELALARR
-692 EQTGLSTWT
+692 EQTGLPTWT

-713 YKKIDGTREARRVL
+713 YKTASGAREARRVL

-742 AAGEK
+742 EAGEK

-770 EKKWLYVSQDT
+770 DKKWLYVSQDT

-815 IEERHFTRHF
+815 IEEKHFTRHF

-850 MVGLNKLPGVRE
+850 IVGLNKLPGVRE
-862 ENAENIRRGFL
+862 ENAESIRRGFL

-921 DFANNLICILYAD
+921 DFANNLICILYSD
-934 GYNVSHLA
+934 GYNVNHLA
-942 EDSLASETGKEL
+942 EDVQASAAGKEL

-969 HMEVETPDED
+969 HIEAETPSEEE
-979 QRDELL
+979 RDELL
-985 GKRSLSEDEQAQLAR
+985 AKRSLSEDEQAQLAR
-1000 WDIEKE
+1000 WDIENE
-1006 LMLDVSPESLKFLLD
+1006 LKLDVDPVSLKFLLD

-1044 REQQAFT
+1044 REQQAFS
-1051 FTYQFRKGPRNEFV
+1051 FTYQFRKGPRNEYV
-1065 TITALNRET
+1065 SITALNREA
-1074 ADAQFDRMQPGI
+1074 ADAHFAKMQPGI
-1086 TGYTVQSRPVMEVT
+1086 SDYTVQSRPVLEVT

-1112 REYFSTCGI
+1112 REYFTLCGI

-1128 EASQEGMAEAMAKL
+1128 EATQAGMKAAMDKL
-1142 MDPTTA
+1142 MDASTA

-1162 PKGRQKRP
+1162 PKGKPKRP
-1170 ETVFKQVCEAFGYAT
+1170 ETVFKQICEAFGYST
-1185 QKRRLPRSQG
+1185 QKRRLSRAQG
-1195 LGYVWSIVPESWEF
+1195 LGYVWSILPESWEF
-1209 IHSILARRA
+1209 IHGILARRA
-1218 EASLSF
+1218 ESSLSF
-1224 VHMKLDV
+1224 ILMKLDG
-1231 GAPEEADLDC
+1231 GAPEAADLDC
-1241 RSTIDLRSQSGSDE
+1241 GSSIDIGSQPGSPN
-1255 TAFIEATL
+1255 TAFNEAAAVTV
-1263 TTIEEAIAAM
+1263 EEAIAAM
-1273 PVPFAWLRTTL
+1273 PVPFAWVRASLSH
-1284 TPEELAQLATMP
+1284 EELAQLAAMTP
-1296 LRLIQATVAGLFMA
+1296 RLIQATIAGLFMSE
-1310 DNIGQLSDGQY
+1310 NIDDLSAGEYD
-1321 NELKRLQAV
+1321 ELRRLQAV

>member
-22 ASNELSD
+22 AASELSD

-37 WHKCAADIQ
+37 WHKCAHEIQ
-46 LSSSR
+46 LTSARGSS
-51 GAAEKFTKYAHHGP
+51 EKFTKYTRHGP
-65 AVTEP
+65 AVTDP

-78 YSRMECSQEGIKYP
+78 YSRMECSRDGIKYP

-97 CKGSDA
+97 CKQSDA
-103 GSWSGF
+103 GVWNGL
-109 QFLISEYRRY
+109 QFLMSEFRRY

-128 PLSARELEQR
+128 PLSLRELDQR
-138 KRAEARRQERERQ
+138 KRAEERRNDRERQ
-151 QAISVFMESQ
+151 QAISRFLESQ

-172 FSTAFANAPA
+172 FSNAFADAPI
-182 EDGSWPYAVKK
+182 EDGTWPYAIKK

-206 VTQWDHGPNSKAV
+206 VTYWDHGPNSKTS

-231 IDDRREDRE
+231 IADYRKDAEF
-240 SRVGPIV
+240 RVGPVV
-247 GWQRITERSDKLQ
+247 GWQRITKNNDKLQ

-274 IIGQLRGATRVCVVE
+274 IIGQLRGATRICVVE

-297 FAVAKKRFDAV
+297 YSVAKKRFDAV
-308 VVAVSANNVIKV
+308 IVAVSANNMIKV
-320 VDQLVSLYPG
+320 VEQVVNLYPG
-330 MEIWCALDNDQ
+330 MEVWCALDNDQ
-341 KSARN
+341 KTASK
-346 GKGNTGLRVGID
+346 GKGNPGLKAGIE
-358 VMKKFP
+358 VMQKFP
-364 QVRCTFPIFDSSETE
+364 QVRCTRPLFSSNELE
-379 LSDFNDLHLARGAT
+379 LSDFNDLHVAHGVT
-393 ETNRQL
+393 ETNRQI
-399 FSKQNRLQLPGNSFD
+399 FSKENRLQLPGNSFD
-414 AEMLSLAVA
+414 AEMLSLSIA
-423 PVSDRRA
+423 PVADRRA

-436 RCIDAGMMQC
+436 RCIDAGMTQC
-446 PSKLSPQELISLIK
+446 PSKLSPQELIALIK

-468 DKALH
+468 DKALY

-499 RVTNPAIRPDHITYK
+499 KVTNPAIRPDHITYK
-514 RFETPHMTKEVLDY
+514 QFDTPHMTPAVLDY
-528 IKALNGPVIVRAG
+528 IKSLSGPVIVRAG

-560 GVSVAHRVSLIG
+560 GISVAHRVSLIG
-572 GLWDMMTRADD
+572 GLWDMMTRSDD

-597 GYQELAPYASKL
+597 GCQELAPYANKL

-665 SDDHA
+665 TDEHA

-683 LCELALAKR
+683 LCELAMARR

-713 YKKIDGTREARRVL
+713 YKKADGERVARRVL
-727 YTDTDRIMVEVLKAV
+727 YTDTNRIIVEVLKAV
-742 AAGEK
+742 EAGEK

-781 KPDQEVVAFT
+781 KPDEEVIAFT
-791 DAPNQRA
+791 DSPNQKA

-815 IEERHFTRHF
+815 IEEKHFTRHF

-862 ENAENIRRGFL
+862 DNAKNIFRGYL
-873 QALLETA
+873 QALIETA
-880 EINEEFTDAILDG
+880 EINDEFTDAIMDG
-893 DRLSLGLAD
+893 ERLSLGLAD
-902 TTYVRMKF
+902 TTYSKMKF

-921 DFANNLICILYAD
+921 DFANNMICILYAD

-942 EDSLASETGKEL
+942 EDENASDTGKAL
-954 RKASKERVWD
+954 RKESKERVWD

-979 QRDELL
+979 GRDELL
-985 GKRSLSEDEQAQLAR
+985 AKRSLSEDEQAQLAR
-1000 WDIEKE
+1000 WDIENE
-1006 LMLDVSPESLKFLLD
+1006 LMLDVDPHSLKFLVD
-1021 GGKKKLTLAE
+1021 GGKRKLTLAE
-1031 LMTMDEMTAARID
+1031 MMIMDEVTTARID

-1051 FTYQFRKGPRNEFV
+1051 FTYQFRKGSRSEFV
-1065 TITALNRET
+1065 NITALNRET
-1074 ADAQFDRMQPGI
+1074 ADAQFDSMQPGI

-1100 QRTYASLHRKAA
+1100 QRTYASIHRKVA
-1112 REYFSTCGI
+1112 REYFTTCGI
-1121 DPDTGTG
+1121 DPDTGLG
-1128 EASQEGMAEAMAKL
+1128 EATQEGMKAAMEKL
-1142 MDPTTA
+1142 MDASTA

-1162 PKGRQKRP
+1162 PKSRQKRP

-1185 QKRRLPRSQG
+1185 QKRRLSRAQG

-1209 IHSILARRA
+1209 IHGILSRRA
-1218 EASLSF
+1218 ESSLSF
-1224 VHMKLDV
+1224 VQIKLDTAV
-1231 GAPEEADLDC
+1231 EIDDLDC
-1241 RSTIDLRSQSGSDE
+1241 RSNIDVRSQVGSPE
-1255 TAFIEATL
+1255 TAFIDSIL
-1263 TTIEEAIAAM
+1263 TTIDEAITAM
-1273 PVPFAWLRTTL
+1273 PVPLAWVRTAL
-1284 TPEELAQLATMP
+1284 SIEELAQLAEMP
-1296 LRLIQATVAGLFMA
+1296 PRLIQATIAGLFMT
-1310 DNIGQLSDGQY
+1310 DNMGQLSSGQY

>member
-1 MKLTDFFQHKFNSD
+1 MNLTDFFQHKFNSD

-37 WHKCAADIQ
+37 WHKCANEIQ
-46 LSSSR
+46 LTSARGSS
-51 GAAEKFTKYAHHGP
+51 EKFTKYAHHGP
-65 AVTEP
+65 AVKEP

-78 YSRMECSQEGIKYP
+78 YSRMECSQDGIKYP
-92 FVNFV
+92 FINFV
-97 CKGSDA
+97 NKGADA
-103 GSWSGF
+103 GVWNGF

-128 PLSARELEQR
+128 PLSTRELELRNKAEKRR
-138 KRAEARRQERERQ
+138 KEREHQ
-151 QAISVFMESQ
+151 QAISTFIESQ

-172 FSTAFANAPA
+172 FSDAFANAPV
-182 EDGSWPYAVKK
+182 EDGTWPYAIKK
-193 GISSIFSYCNVRR
+193 RISSVFSCCNVRR
-206 VTQWDHGPNSKAV
+206 VTYWDHGPNSKMS

-231 IDDRREDRE
+231 IADYREDRE
-240 SRVGPIV
+240 SRVGPVV
-247 GWQRITERSDKLQ
+247 GWQRITKNNDKLQ

-274 IIGQLRGATRVCVVE
+274 IIGQLRGATRICIVE
-289 GFATGASV
+289 GFATGASIYS
-297 FAVAKKRFDAV
+297 VAKKRFDAV
-308 VVAVSANNVIKV
+308 IVAVSANNMIKV
-320 VDQLVSLYPG
+320 VEQVVNLYPG
-330 MEIWCALDNDQ
+330 MEVWCALDNDQ
-341 KSARN
+341 KTASK
-346 GKGNTGLRVGID
+346 GKGNPGLKAGIE
-358 VMKKFP
+358 VMQKFP
-364 QVRCTFPIFDSSETE
+364 QVRCTRPLFSNDELE
-379 LSDFNDLHLARGAT
+379 LSDFNDLHAAHGVT
-393 ETNRQL
+393 ETNRQI
-399 FSKQNRLQLPGNSFD
+399 FSKENRLQLPGNSFD
-414 AEMLSLAVA
+414 AEMLSLSIA
-423 PVSDRRA
+423 PVADRRA

-436 RCIDAGMMQC
+436 RCIDAGMTQC
-446 PSKLSPQELISLIK
+446 PSKLSPQELIALIK

-468 DKALH
+468 DKALY

-499 RVTNPAIRPDHITYK
+499 KVTNPAIRPDHITYK
-514 RFETPHMTKEVLDY
+514 QFDTPHMTPAVLDY
-528 IKALNGPVIVRAG
+528 IKSLSGPVIVRAG

-560 GVSVAHRVSLIG
+560 GISVAHRVSLIG
-572 GLWDMMTRADD
+572 GLWDMMTRSDD

-597 GYQELAPYASKL
+597 GCQELAPYANKL

-665 SDDHA
+665 SDEHA

-683 LCELALAKR
+683 LCELAMARR

-713 YKKIDGTREARRVL
+713 YKKADGERVARRVL
-727 YTDTDRIMVEVLKAV
+727 YTDTNRIIVEVLKAV
-742 AAGEK
+742 EAGEK

-781 KPDQEVVAFT
+781 KPDEEVIAFT
-791 DAPNQRA
+791 DSPNQKA

-803 LIYSP
+803 LVYSP

-815 IEERHFTRHF
+815 IEEKHFTRHF

-862 ENAENIRRGFL
+862 ENAESIRRGFL

-880 EINEEFTDAILDG
+880 EINDEFTDAMMDG

-902 TTYVRMKF
+902 TTYIRMKF

-921 DFANNLICILYAD
+921 DFANNMICILYAD

-942 EDSLASETGKEL
+942 EDENASDTGKAL
-954 RKASKERVWD
+954 RKESKERVWD

-979 QRDELL
+979 GRDELL
-985 GKRSLSEDEQAQLAR
+985 AKRSLSEDEQAQLAR
-1000 WDIEKE
+1000 WDIENE
-1006 LMLDVSPESLKFLLD
+1006 LMLDVDPHSLKFLVD
-1021 GGKKKLTLAE
+1021 GGKRKLTLAE
-1031 LMTMDEMTAARID
+1031 MMTMDEVTAARID

-1051 FTYQFRKGPRNEFV
+1051 FTYQFRKGSRNEFV
-1065 TITALNRET
+1065 NITALNRET
-1074 ADAQFDRMQPGI
+1074 ADAQFDSMQPGI

-1100 QRTYASLHRKAA
+1100 QRTYASIHRKVA
-1112 REYFSTCGI
+1112 REYFTTCGI
-1121 DPDTGTG
+1121 DPDTGLG
-1128 EASQEGMAEAMAKL
+1128 EATQEGMKAAMAKL
-1142 MDPTTA
+1142 MDASTA

-1162 PKGRQKRP
+1162 PKSRQKRP
-1170 ETVFKQVCEAFGYAT
+1170 ETVFKQVCEALGYAT
-1185 QKRRLPRSQG
+1185 QKRRLSRAQG
-1195 LGYVWSIVPESWEF
+1195 LGYVWSLVPESWEF
-1209 IHSILARRA
+1209 IHGILSRRA
-1218 EASLSF
+1218 ESSLSF
-1224 VHMKLDV
+1224 VQIKLDATV
-1231 GAPEEADLDC
+1231 EIDDLDC
-1241 RSTIDLRSQSGSDE
+1241 RSNIELRSQVGSPE
-1255 TAFIEATL
+1255 TAFIDSIL
-1263 TTIEEAIAAM
+1263 TTIDEAITAM
-1273 PVPFAWLRTTL
+1273 PVPLAWVRTAL
-1284 TPEELAQLATMP
+1284 SIEELAQLAEMP
-1296 LRLIQATVAGLFMA
+1296 PRLIQATIAGLFMT
-1310 DNIGQLSDGQY
+1310 DNMGQLSSGQY

>member
-1 MKLTDFFQHKFNSD
+1 MNLTDFFQHKFNSD

-22 ASNELSD
+22 AADELIA
-29 LASAAGID
+29 LASAAGIN
-37 WHKCAADIQ
+37 WPECSHEIQ
-46 LSSSR
+46 LSSAR
-51 GAAEKFTKYAHHGP
+51 GSSEKYSKYTGHGP
-65 AVTEP
+65 AVLFP

-78 YSRMECSQEGIKYP
+78 YSRMEISKDGIKYP

-97 CKGSDA
+97 SKGSDA
-103 GSWSGF
+103 GVWNGF
-109 QFLISEYRRY
+109 QFLLSEFRRY
-119 KEQNGGTVV
+119 QQQNGGTMV
-128 PLSARELEQR
+128 PLTDNEILQR
-138 KRAEARRQERERQ
+138 QRAEAKRKERERQ
-151 QAISVFMESQ
+151 AEIAVLKEQQ

-172 FSTAFANAPA
+172 FSRAFANSPL
-182 EDGSWPYAVKK
+182 EDGSWPYAIEK

-206 VTQWDHGPNSKAV
+206 VTHWDHGPTGKMP

-231 IDDRREDRE
+231 ID
-240 SRVGPIV
+240 SRHDGRIV
-247 GWQRITERSDKLQ
+247 GWQRITANNDKFQ
-260 TRAVDSGDFSGSCH
+260 TRAVDSGDFSGACH
-274 IIGQLRGATRVCVVE
+274 VIGQLRGSKRICVVE

-297 FAVAKKRFDAV
+297 FYVAKNRFDAV
-308 VVAVSANNVIKV
+308 IVAVSANNVIKV
-320 VDQLVSLYPG
+320 VEQVLDLYPG
-330 MEIWCALDNDQ
+330 MEVWCALDNDQ

-346 GKGNTGLRVGID
+346 GKGNTGLRVGIEI
-358 VMKKFP
+358 MKKFP
-364 QVRCTFPIFDSSETE
+364 QVRCTYPQFDASEAD
-379 LSDFNDLHLARGAT
+379 LSDFNDLHQARGIT

-399 FSKQNRLQLPGNSFD
+399 FSKANRLSLPGNVFD
-414 AEMLSLAVA
+414 AELMALS
-423 PVSDRRA
+423 VSPRVDRRA

-436 RCIDAGMMQC
+436 RCIDAGMMYC
-446 PSKLSPQELISLIK
+446 PSKMSPQEMITVLRNTLET
-460 MKLDQLGA
+460 LGA
-468 DKALH
+468 DPALY

-482 AFKQKCD
+482 AFRQKCD

-499 RVTNPAIRPDHITYK
+499 RITNPALRPDHITYK
-514 RFETPHMTKEVLDY
+514 RFDTPHMTQAVLDH
-528 IKALNGPVIVRAG
+528 IKSLNGPVIVRAG

-546 SKHLLRPMMHSAQR
+546 SKHLLRPMMHAAER

-583 GRRMNCDILHYQDP
+583 GRRLNCDILHYQDP
-597 GYQELAPYASKL
+597 GYQELAPYAKKL

-622 PLMRKHDFF
+622 PLMKKHDFF

-658 LIDSIAY
+658 LIDSIAH
-665 SDDHA
+665 SEDHA

-692 EQTGLSTWT
+692 EQTGLPTWT

-713 YKKIDGTREARRVL
+713 YKTAEGAREARRVL

-742 AAGEK
+742 EAGEK

-781 KPDQEVVAFT
+781 KPDEEVIAFT
-791 DAPNQRA
+791 DAPNQKA

-815 IEERHFTRHF
+815 IEEKHFTRHF

-850 MVGLNKLPGVRE
+850 VVGLNKLPGVRE
-862 ENAENIRRGFL
+862 ENAESIRKGFL

-942 EDSLASETGKEL
+942 QDELASANGKAL
-954 RKASKERVWD
+954 RKESKARVWD

-969 HMEVETPDED
+969 HTEAETPTEEE
-979 QRDELL
+979 RDELMA
-985 GKRSLSEDEQAQLAR
+985 KRSLSEEEQAQLAR
-1000 WDIEKE
+1000 WEIENE
-1006 LMLDVSPESLKFLLD
+1006 LKLDVDPLSLKFLLD

-1031 LMTMDEMTAARID
+1031 MMTMDEMTAARID
-1044 REQQAFT
+1044 REQQAFL
-1051 FTYQFRKGPRNEFV
+1051 FTYQFRKDHKNEFV

-1074 ADAQFDRMQPGI
+1074 ADEQFKRMQPTI
-1086 TGYTVQSRPVMEVT
+1086 INPTVQSRPVLEVT

-1112 REYFSTCGI
+1112 REYFSLCGI
-1121 DPDTGTG
+1121 DPDTGEG
-1128 EASQEGMAEAMAKL
+1128 EATQAGMKAAMEKL
-1142 MDPTTA
+1142 MGAATA

-1162 PKGRQKRP
+1162 PKGKPKRP
-1170 ETVFKQVCEAFGYAT
+1170 ETVFKQVCEAFGYVA
-1185 QKRRLPRSQG
+1185 QKRRLTRAQG
-1195 LGYVWSIVPESWEF
+1195 LAYVWSIDPESWEF
-1209 IHSILARRA
+1209 IHGILARRA

-1224 VHMKLDV
+1224 VHMKLDLA
-1231 GAPEEADLDC
+1231 GAENVDLDC
-1241 RSTIDLRSQSGSDE
+1241 RSSIDIGSQVRSPE
-1255 TAFIEATL
+1255 TEFNEAAAATV
-1263 TTIEEAIAAM
+1263 EEAIASM
-1273 PVPFAWLRTTL
+1273 PVPFIWLRTVL
-1284 TPEELAQLATMP
+1284 SRDELAQLAALP
-1296 LRLIQATVAGLFMA
+1296 PRLIQATVAGLFMA
-1310 DNIGQLSDGQY
+1310 ENMGRLTTGQY
-1321 NELKRLQAV
+1321 ETLRQLQAV

>member
-1 MKLTDFFQHKFNSD
+1 MGEIMNLTDFFQHKFNSD

-22 ASNELSD
+22 ASDELDS
-29 LASAAGID
+29 LASAAGIN
-37 WHKCAADIQ
+37 WKECAHEVQ
-46 LSSSR
+46 LASVR
-51 GAAEKFTKYAHHGP
+51 GSAEKFTKYTGHGP
-65 AVTEP
+65 AVLSP

-78 YSRMECSQEGIKYP
+78 YSRMETTQDGIRYP

-97 CKGSDA
+97 SKGGDA
-103 GSWSGF
+103 GVWSGF
-109 QFLISEYRRY
+109 QYLLSEFRRY
-119 KEQNGGTVV
+119 QQQHGGTVV
-128 PLSARELEQR
+128 PLSDREIQQR
-138 KRAEARRQERERQ
+138 QRAEARRKERERQ
-151 QAISVFMESQ
+151 AEITILMEKQ
-161 RRDADLNEYLQ
+161 RRDGDLIEYLQ
-172 FSTAFANAPA
+172 FADAFANSPV
-182 EDGSWPYAVKK
+182 EDGSWPYAIEK
-193 GISSIFSYCNVRR
+193 GIGSVFSACNVRR
-206 VTQWDHGPNSKAV
+206 VTYWDHGPKSKV
-219 KKQTVMAIPLSH
+219 PKKQTVMAIPLSH
-231 IDDRREDRE
+231 ID
-240 SRVGPIV
+240 SRYDGRIV
-247 GWQRITERSDKLQ
+247 GWQRITSNNGKYQ

-274 IIGQLRGATRVCVVE
+274 VIGQLRGAKRVCIVE

-297 FAVAKKRFDAV
+297 YYVAKNRFDAV
-308 VVAVSANNVIKV
+308 IVAVSANNVIKV
-320 VDQLVSLYPG
+320 VEQVLDLYPG
-330 MEIWCALDNDQ
+330 MEVWCALDNDQ

-364 QVRCTFPIFDSSETE
+364 QVRCSYPRFDITE
-379 LSDFNDLHLARGAT
+379 GDLSDFNDLHQARGVT

-399 FSKQNRLQLPGNSFD
+399 FSKENRLALPGNTFD
-414 AEMLSLAVA
+414 AELLALS
-423 PVSDRRA
+423 VSPLDNRRA
-430 FSRQLV
+430 LARQLV
-436 RCIDAGMMQC
+436 RCIDAGMMYC
-446 PSKLSPQELISLIK
+446 PSKMSPQELIAVLR
-460 MKLDQLGA
+460 MTLDNMGA
-468 DKALH
+468 DKALY

-482 AFKQKCD
+482 AFRQKCD

-499 RVTNPAIRPDHITYK
+499 RITNPSLRPDHITYK
-514 RFETPHMTKEVLDY
+514 RFDTPHMTQSVLDY
-528 IKALNGPVIVRAG
+528 IRSLTGPVIVRAG

-546 SKHLLRPMMHSAQR
+546 SKHLLRPMMHAADR

-583 GRRMNCDILHYQDP
+583 GRRMKCDILHYQDP
-597 GYQELAPYASKL
+597 GYQEIAPYAKKL

-622 PLMRKHDFF
+622 PLMKKHDFF

-665 SDDHA
+665 SEDHA

-683 LCELALAKR
+683 LCELAMAKR

-713 YKKIDGTREARRVL
+713 YKKADGQREARRVL

-742 AAGEK
+742 EAGEK

-781 KPDQEVVAFT
+781 KPDEEVVAFT

-798 KLYDG
+798 RLYDG

-815 IEERHFTRHF
+815 IEEKHFTRHF

-850 MVGLNKLPGVRE
+850 LVGLNKLPGVRE
-862 ENAENIRRGFL
+862 ENADSIRRGFL

-942 EDSLASETGKEL
+942 QDEQASASGKAL

-969 HMEVETPDED
+969 HTEAETPSEDE
-979 QRDELL
+979 RDELL
-985 GKRSLSEDEQAQLAR
+985 AKRSLSEDEQAQLAR
-1000 WDIEKE
+1000 WDIEQE
-1006 LMLDVSPESLKFLLD
+1006 LKLDVNPLSLKFLLD

-1031 LMTMDEMTAARID
+1031 LKTMDELTAARID
-1044 REQQAFT
+1044 REQQAIA
-1051 FTYQFRKGPRNEFV
+1051 FTYQFRKGARNEFV
-1065 TITALNRET
+1065 AITALSREA
-1074 ADAQFDRMQPGI
+1074 ADAQFARMQPGV
-1086 TGYTVQSRPVMEVT
+1086 TGYTVQARPLMEVT
-1100 QRTYASLHRKAA
+1100 QRTYASLHRKVA
-1112 REYFSTCGI
+1112 REYFTTCGI
-1121 DPDTGTG
+1121 DPDTGAG
-1128 EASQEGMAEAMAKL
+1128 EATQEGMKAAMEQL
-1142 MDPTTA
+1142 MDAATA

-1162 PKGRQKRP
+1162 PKGRPKRP
-1170 ETVFKQVCEAFGYAT
+1170 ETVFKQICESFGYST
-1185 QKRRLPRSQG
+1185 QKRRLTRAQG
-1195 LGYVWSIVPESWEF
+1195 LGYVWSITTESWGF
-1209 IHSILARRA
+1209 IHGILARRA
-1218 EASLSF
+1218 EDSLSF
-1224 VHMKLDV
+1224 VQIKLDAGV
-1231 GAPEEADLDC
+1231 AEAGDLDC
-1241 RSTIDLRSQSGSDE
+1241 GSTIDIGSQSGSPD
-1255 TAFIEATL
+1255 TGFTEAATRS
-1263 TTIEEAIAAM
+1263 IEEAIAGM
-1273 PVPFAWLRTTL
+1273 PVPFAWVRAAL
-1284 TPEELAQLATMP
+1284 TREELAQLAAMP
-1296 LRLIQATVAGLFMA
+1296 QRLIQATVAGLFMA
-1310 DNIGQLSDGQY
+1310 ENIGMLSAGEYDVLRQ
-1321 NELKRLQAV
+1321 LQAV